1 MKKIVAVLLLLFV
14 GVGIA
19 YLIFQETHK
28 NELTAEA
35 VRAGEDVN
43 GDKADNDPAK
53 HDADVDIVYYF
64 MTTQRCP
71 SCMKIEAY
79 SYEAVAENF
88 KDRLTTK
95 KLVWKMV
102 NLDEPQHNH
111 FIKDYDLFTKSVVL
125 VKIRN
130 GSPVSWKNLDKVW
143 TLLGDKNEF
152 ITYVTE
158 EVESFLGEG

>member
-28 NELTAEA
+28 TGLATETIGT
-35 VRAGEDVN
+35 VQDVN
-43 GDKADNDPAK
+43 GDKANNGPAK

-79 SYEAVAENF
+79 SYEAIEKNF
-88 KDRLTTK
+88 KDQLNNK
-95 KLVWKMV
+95 KLVWKMINV
-102 NLDEPQHNH
+102 DEPQYNH
-111 FIKDYDLFTKSVVL
+111 FIKEYDLFTKSVVL

-130 GSPVSWKNLDKVW
+130 GSTVSWKNLDKVW

>member
-1 MKKIVAVLLLLFV
+1 MKKIISALLLLFV

-28 NELTAEA
+28 NELSTGA

-43 GDKADNDPAK
+43 GGKAGSDTAQL
-53 HDADVDIVYYF
+53 DADVDIVYYF

-79 SYEAVAENF
+79 SYEAVVKNF
-88 KDRLTTK
+88 KDRLNNK
-95 KLVWKMV
+95 KLVWKIV

-143 TLLGDKNEF
+143 TLLNDKNEF
-152 ITYVTE
+152 IAYVTE